1 MINNNIIENSY
12 DDLLFKVKELILDSK
27 HNVSKA
33 INYEMIN
40 LYWNI
45 GKEIIEKQGGKE
57 RAKYGDMLIDKLS
70 KELINLYGKGFSIQ
84 NIRRMRQFYL
94 CFENRSTLSSELSWS
109 HYLELIKIKDEKIR
123 NYYMKECINSNWS
136 VRELQRQ
143 KTTFYYERTLTNKN
157 KIYNN
162 QTEKFDSIDIIKD
175 PFVLEFLDIKD
186 NNTYLEN
193 DLERNILNHLKEFLL
208 ELGKGF
214 TFVGNQMRI
223 TLDNE
228 HYYPDLV
235 FYNRI
240 LKCFV
245 IIDLKI
251 GKVSHKD
258 IGQMQMYVNYY
269 DRIVKDS
276 FEEKTIGILLSSD
289 KNETVVK
296 YTLPEDNKTIFS
308 SEYRLTIPSEK
319 ELIGLIENEKQ
330 RLELLSYKEQ

>member
-143 KTTFYYERTLTNKN
+143 KTTFYYERTLTT
-157 KIYNN
+157 I
-162 QTEKFDSIDIIKD
+162 
-175 PFVLEFLDIKD
+175 EFPINLLI
-186 NNTYLEN
+186 
-193 DLERNILNHLKEFLL
+193 FL
-208 ELGKGF
+208 
-214 TFVGNQMRI
+214 
-223 TLDNE
+223 
-228 HYYPDLV
+228 
-235 FYNRI
+235 
-240 LKCFV
+240 
-245 IIDLKI
+245 
-251 GKVSHKD
+251 
-258 IGQMQMYVNYY
+258 
-269 DRIVKDS
+269 
-276 FEEKTIGILLSSD
+276 
-289 KNETVVK
+289 
-296 YTLPEDNKTIFS
+296 
-308 SEYRLTIPSEK
+308 
-319 ELIGLIENEKQ
+319 
-330 RLELLSYKEQ
+330 